1 MIMCNLMGG
10 LGNQMFQI
18 FTTISYAIKKKQ
30 RFQFLNVDKL
40 VGYTQ
45 RSTYWKTFF
54 HRLQLFL
61 TNDYPKDIEILR
73 EKGFRFDI
81 LTTRELMS
89 NRNYLLYGYF
99 QSYKYFQDNYETI
112 CKIIGLEE
120 MKMNVYKKLETM
132 NSTDINI
139 NTIDLNNSIS
149 MHFRIGDYKK
159 IQQYHPIAP
168 YEYYV
173 NSLQLTQKQYPETK
187 FTIFYFC
194 EDVDIEDVM
203 EKILKLEKEFPD
215 YSFIRGENSLEDW
228 EQMLYMSCCHHNI
241 IANSTFSWW
250 AAYFNSWS
258 DKIVCYPGVWFGP
271 SANHNTEDLCPDN
284 WVKIV

>member
-1 MIMCNLMGG
+1 MITCNLMGG

-18 FTTISYAIKKKQ
+18 FATISYAIKNKQ
-30 RFQFLNVDKL
+30 KFQFLNVDTL
-40 VGYTQ
+40 GGNGCTQ
-45 RSTYWKTFF
+45 RNTYWKTFF

-61 TNDYPKDIEILR
+61 MNEYPKDIEILR

-81 LTTRELMS
+81 LTTIELLA

-99 QSYKYFQDNYETI
+99 QSYKYFQDNYASI
-112 CKIIGLEE
+112 CKMIGLEQ
-120 MKMNVYKKLETM
+120 MKTNVCKKIET
-132 NSTDINI
+132 INI
-139 NTIDLNNSIS
+139 NNDNLNNWNNCIS
-149 MHFRIGDYKK
+149 MHFRIGDYKN
-159 IQQYHPIAP
+159 IQQYHPLAS

-173 NSLQLTQKQYPETK
+173 NSLQLIQKQYPETK
-187 FTIFYFC
+187 FTILYFC

-203 EKILKLEKEFPD
+203 EKIVKLEKEFPD

-250 AAYFNSWS
+250 GAYLNSWS
-258 DKIVCYPGVWFGP
+258 DKIVCYPGLWFGP

-284 WVKIV
+284 WVEVI